1 MELKKQRLLLMLQ
14 PSEEEKRGVA
24 DAVEQRV
31 ELAEKEESAE
41 SGGGVD
47 GMKCRAPLKE
57 VRLYR

>member
-1 MELKKQRLLLMLQ
+1 MLQ

-41 SGGGVD
+41 NGGGVD